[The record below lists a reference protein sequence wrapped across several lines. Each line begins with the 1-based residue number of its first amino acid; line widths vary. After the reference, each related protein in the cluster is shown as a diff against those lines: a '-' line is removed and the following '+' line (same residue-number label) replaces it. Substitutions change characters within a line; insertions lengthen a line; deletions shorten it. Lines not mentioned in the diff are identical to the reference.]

1 MKNLLVVYHSPCMD
15 GFGAACAFNDQ
26 VDKSEWDTITYYP
39 CGYGQLAELKYMVGN
54 NPLSGKTHVLC
65 LDICPTPE
73 TLDFMLVDRGLNVAI
88 LDHHDTAMDNLEEYT
103 KTGILFTVTE
113 DYSGASLVKALGKSV
128 NRVFNQDIGEAVYL
142 ESEGILTN
150 NDIHKY
156 LDSSLITDSPL
167 FTLLEVRDLWI
178 RTDAALKQQ
187 ADDMAAYFKKNDIS
201 KGPLIPMAEFEALVP
216 IALKEG
222 RVINAELEI
231 IVNEAIAKSVTWDQE
246 VDGEK
251 LSILVGE
258 VPQELGSLF
267 GSVYNDSCDCNSLA
281 VGTYSEGGLV
291 QGLSLRSKGDT
302 GYARIVA
309 ETFGGGGHN
318 HASGANFKA
327 KPLTQEQLID
337 RVKQALQS

>member
-73 TLDFMLVDRGLNVAI
+73 TLDFMLVDRGLNVVI
-88 LDHHDTAMDNLEEYT
+88 LDHHETAMDNLEHYN

-113 DYSGASLVKALGKSV
+113 DYSGASLVKALGTSV
-128 NRVFNQDIGEAVYL
+128 NRVFNQDMGEAVYL

-246 VDGEK
+246 ADGEK

>member
-1 MKNLLVVYHSPCMD
+1 MYHSPCMD
-15 GFGAACAFNDQ
+15 GFGAACAFDDQ

-39 CGYGQLAELKYMVGN
+39 CGYGQLAELKYMVSN

-73 TLDFMLVDRGLNVAI
+73 TLDFMLVDRGLNVVI
-88 LDHHDTAMDNLEEYT
+88 LDHHETAMDNLEHYN

-113 DYSGASLVKALGKSV
+113 DYSGASLVKALGTSV
-128 NRVFNQDIGEAVYL
+128 NRVFNQDTGETMYL
-142 ESEGILTN
+142 EDDGILTN

-246 VDGEK
+246 ADGEK

-318 HASGANFKA
+318 HASGANFKT

-337 RVKQALQS
+337 RVKQALRS

>member
-1 MKNLLVVYHSPCMD
+1 MKHLLVMYHSPCMD
-15 GFGAACAFNDQ
+15 GYGAACAFADQ
-26 VDKSEWDTITYYP
+26 VDKSEWDTISYFP

-73 TLDFMLVDRGLNVAI
+73 TLDYMLVDRGLNVAI
-88 LDHHDTAMDNLEEYT
+88 LDHHDTAMDNLENYN

-113 DYSGASLVKALGKSV
+113 DYSGASLVKALGKSI
-128 NRVFNQDIGEAVYL
+128 NRVFNQDIGENVYL
-142 ESEGILTN
+142 EDDGILTN
-150 NDIHKY
+150 NDIYKY
-156 LDSSLITDSPL
+156 LDSSLITDSRMY
-167 FTLLEVRDLWI
+167 TLLEVRDLWI

-201 KGPLIPMAEFEALVP
+201 KGPLLPMAEFEALVP
-216 IALKEG
+216 VALKEG
-222 RVINAELEI
+222 RAINAELEI
-231 IVNEAIAKSVTWDQE
+231 IVNEAIAKSVTWEQE
-246 VDGEK
+246 ADGEK
-251 LSILVGE
+251 ISILVGE

-267 GSVYNDSCDCNSLA
+267 GSVYNDSCECNSLA
-281 VGTYSEGGLV
+281 VGTYSTNGLV
-291 QGLSLRSKGDT
+291 EGLSLRSKGNT

-318 HASGANFKA
+318 HASGANLKH

-337 RVKQALQS
+337 QIKKALES

>member
-73 TLDFMLVDRGLNVAI
+73 TLDFILVDRGLNVVI
-88 LDHHDTAMDNLEEYT
+88 LDHHETAMDNLEHYN

-128 NRVFNQDIGEAVYL
+128 NRVFNQDMGEAVYL

-156 LDSSLITDSPL
+156 LDSSLITGSLL

-246 VDGEK
+246 ADGEK

>member
-15 GFGAACAFNDQ
+15 GFGAACAFDDQ

-150 NDIHKY
+150 NDTHKY
-156 LDSSLITDSPL
+156 LDSSLITGSPL

-216 IALKEG
+216 TALKEG

>member
-73 TLDFMLVDRGLNVAI
+73 TLDFMLVDRGLNVVI
-88 LDHHDTAMDNLEEYT
+88 LDHHETAMDNLEHYN

-128 NRVFNQDIGEAVYL
+128 NRVFNQDMGEAVYL

-156 LDSSLITDSPL
+156 LDSSLITGSLL

-246 VDGEK
+246 ADGEK

>member
-1 MKNLLVVYHSPCMD
+1 M
-15 GFGAACAFNDQ
+15 
-26 VDKSEWDTITYYP
+26 
-39 CGYGQLAELKYMVGN
+39 
-54 NPLSGKTHVLC
+54 
-65 LDICPTPE
+65 
-73 TLDFMLVDRGLNVAI
+73 
-88 LDHHDTAMDNLEEYT
+88 
-103 KTGILFTVTE
+103 TE
-113 DYSGASLVKALGKSV
+113 DYSGASLVKALGTSV
-128 NRVFNQDIGEAVYL
+128 NRVFNQDIGETMYL
-142 ESEGILTN
+142 EDDGILTN

-178 RTDAALKQQ
+178 RTDPDLKQQ

-201 KGPLIPMAEFEALVP
+201 KGPILPMTEFEALVP

-337 RVKQALQS
+337 RVKQALQF

>member
-73 TLDFMLVDRGLNVAI
+73 TLDFMLVDRGLNVVI
-88 LDHHDTAMDNLEEYT
+88 LDHHETAMDNLEHYN

-128 NRVFNQDIGEAVYL
+128 NRVFNQDMGEAVYL
-142 ESEGILTN
+142 ENEGILTN

-291 QGLSLRSKGDT
+291 QGLSLRSKGDI

-318 HASGANFKA
+318 HASGANLKH

-337 RVKQALQS
+337 QIKKALES

>member
-73 TLDFMLVDRGLNVAI
+73 TLDFMLVDRGLNVVI
-88 LDHHDTAMDNLEEYT
+88 LDHHETAMDNLEHYN

-113 DYSGASLVKALGKSV
+113 DYSGASLVKALGTSV
-128 NRVFNQDIGEAVYL
+128 NRVFNQDIGETMYL
-142 ESEGILTN
+142 EDDGILTN

-156 LDSSLITDSPL
+156 LDSSLITDSRAY
-167 FTLLEVRDLWI
+167 TLLEVRDLWI
-178 RTDAALKQQ
+178 RTDPVLKQQ

-201 KGPLIPMAEFEALVP
+201 KGPLISVAELEALIP
-216 IALKEG
+216 KALKEG
-222 RVINAELEI
+222 RLINAELEI
-231 IVNEAIAKSVTWDQE
+231 IVNEALAKATTWDLE
-246 VDGEK
+246 TKEGK

-258 VPQELGSLF
+258 VPSELGSLF

-281 VGTYSEGGLV
+281 IGTYSEGGLV
-291 QGLSLRSKGDT
+291 KSLSLRSKGT
-302 GYARIVA
+302 VGYARIVA
-309 ETFGGGGHN
+309 ESLGGGGHG
-318 HASGANFKA
+318 HASGATFSN
-327 KPLTQEQLID
+327 KPITKEALIEK
-337 RVKQALQS
+337 VNQVLQA

>member
-1 MKNLLVVYHSPCMD
+1 MKNLLVMYHSPCMD
-15 GFGAACAFNDQ
+15 GFGAACAFADQ

-88 LDHHDTAMDNLEEYT
+88 LDHHDTAMDNLEGYT

-128 NRVFNQDIGEAVYL
+128 NRVFNQDIGETAYL
-142 ESEGILTN
+142 ENDGILTN
-150 NDIHKY
+150 NDIHMY
-156 LDSSLITDSPL
+156 LDSSLITDSRL

-178 RTDAALKQQ
+178 RTDTALKQQ

-216 IALKEG
+216 TALKEG

-231 IVNEAIAKSVTWDQE
+231 IVNDAISKSVSWDQE

-267 GSVYNDSCDCNSLA
+267 GSIYNDSCECNSLA
-281 VGTYSEGGLV
+281 IGTYSENGLV
-291 QGLSLRSKGDT
+291 QGLSLRSKGT
-302 GYARIVA
+302 IGYARIVA

-318 HASGANFKA
+318 HASGANFKG
-327 KPLTQEQLID
+327 KSVTQEQLIYQ
-337 RVKQALQS
+337 VKQALQS

>member
-73 TLDFMLVDRGLNVAI
+73 TLDFMLVDRGLNVVI
-88 LDHHDTAMDNLEEYT
+88 LDHHETAMDNLEHYN

-128 NRVFNQDIGEAVYL
+128 NRVFNQDMGEAVYL

-291 QGLSLRSKGDT
+291 QGLSLRSKGGT

>member
-1 MKNLLVVYHSPCMD
+1 MKNLLVMYHSPCMD
-15 GFGAACAFNDQ
+15 GFGAACAFADQ

-73 TLDFMLVDRGLNVAI
+73 TLDFMLVDRGLNVVV
-88 LDHHDTAMDNLEEYT
+88 LDHHDTAMDNLEGYT

-113 DYSGASLVKALGKSV
+113 DYSGASLVKALGKAV
-128 NRVFNQDIGEAVYL
+128 NRVFNQDIGETTYL
-142 ESEGILTN
+142 EDDGILTN
-150 NDIHKY
+150 NQIHAY
-156 LDSSLITDSPL
+156 LDSSLITDSRL

-216 IALKEG
+216 TALKEG

-231 IVNEAIAKSVTWDQE
+231 IVNEAIAKSVSWDQE

-258 VPQELGSLF
+258 VPHELGSLF

-281 VGTYSEGGLV
+281 IGTYSEGGHI
-291 QGLSLRSKGDT
+291 QGLSLRSKGNT

-309 ETFGGGGHN
+309 EAFGGGGHN
-318 HASGANFKA
+318 HASGANFKG

-337 RVKQALQS
+337 KVKQALQF

>member
-1 MKNLLVVYHSPCMD
+1 M
-15 GFGAACAFNDQ
+15 
-26 VDKSEWDTITYYP
+26 
-39 CGYGQLAELKYMVGN
+39 
-54 NPLSGKTHVLC
+54 
-65 LDICPTPE
+65 
-73 TLDFMLVDRGLNVAI
+73 
-88 LDHHDTAMDNLEEYT
+88 
-103 KTGILFTVTE
+103 
-113 DYSGASLVKALGKSV
+113 
-128 NRVFNQDIGEAVYL
+128 GEAVYL

-251 LSILVGE
+251 LSILMGE
-258 VPQELGSLF
+258 VPYELGSLF
-267 GSVYNDSCDCNSLA
+267 GSIYNDSCECNSLA
-281 VGTYSEGGLV
+281 IGTYSEGGLV
-291 QGLSLRSKGDT
+291 QGLSLRSKGNT

-318 HASGANFKA
+318 HASGANFKG

-337 RVKQALQS
+337 KVKQALQF

>member
-1 MKNLLVVYHSPCMD
+1 MKHLLVMYHSPCMD
-15 GFGAACAFNDQ
+15 GYGAACAFADQ
-26 VDKSEWDTITYYP
+26 VDKSEWDTISYFP

-73 TLDFMLVDRGLNVAI
+73 TLDYMLVDRGLNVAI
-88 LDHHDTAMDNLEEYT
+88 LDHHDTAMDNLENYN

-113 DYSGASLVKALGKSV
+113 DYSGASLVKALGKSI
-128 NRVFNQDIGEAVYL
+128 NRVFNQDIGENVYL
-142 ESEGILTN
+142 EDDGILTN
-150 NDIHKY
+150 NDIYKY
-156 LDSSLITDSPL
+156 LDSSLITDSRMY
-167 FTLLEVRDLWI
+167 TLLEVRDLWI

-201 KGPLIPMAEFEALVP
+201 KGPLLPMPEFEALVP
-216 IALKEG
+216 VALKEG
-222 RVINAELEI
+222 RAINAELEI
-231 IVNEAIAKSVTWDQE
+231 IVNEAIAKSVTWEQE
-246 VDGEK
+246 AGGEK
-251 LSILVGE
+251 ISILVGE

-267 GSVYNDSCDCNSLA
+267 GSVYNDSCECNSLA
-281 VGTYSEGGLV
+281 VGTYSANGLV
-291 QGLSLRSKGDT
+291 EGLSLRSKGNT

-318 HASGANFKA
+318 HASGANLKH

-337 RVKQALQS
+337 QIKKALES

>member
-73 TLDFMLVDRGLNVAI
+73 TLDFMLVDRGLNVVI
-88 LDHHDTAMDNLEEYT
+88 LDHHETAMDNLEHYN

-128 NRVFNQDIGEAVYL
+128 NRVFNQDMGEAVYL

-246 VDGEK
+246 ADGEK

-267 GSVYNDSCDCNSLA
+267 GSVYNDSCDYNSLA

-291 QGLSLRSKGDT
+291 QGLSLRSKGNT

-318 HASGANFKA
+318 HASGANFKG

-337 RVKQALQS
+337 KVKQALQF